1 MIATGYGP
9 VTTQFLHHRFGD
21 PPTRNAA
28 ELCSLPSDGAVG
40 EALREQL
47 DHGGLA

>member
-1 MIATGYGP
+1 MIATAYGP
-9 VTTQFLHHRFGD
+9 VTTQFLHRFGD
-21 PPTRNAA
+21 PPTRNAP

-40 EALREQL
+40 EVLREQV